1 MMKTTSIRRMLVGTI
16 AVIGILIIAGFIA
29 LQFATRVLKSQVEEA
44 LGPES
49 EVREIVV
56 GVSAIEIHGIRIAAP
71 KGWPAEDALRAE
83 RVIIRPDLLG
93 LVSARVHVP
102 RIIVENAYVSALR
115 TRDGKFRLL
124 PSLLE
129 AKPGDDA
136 GAPSSMPE
144 MSIGL
149 VEVRS
154 GVLEFF
160 DASVRQPA
168 HKTRL
173 EQVYAKVDDLRLP
186 ALDSRTSLQIDAT
199 VKGVQHNGKLLITG
213 WAELGSRNSD
223 IATKLQGVDL
233 VALQPYLIKASETG
247 VKRGT
252 LDMRIK
258 STVRNNKLHAPGSVT
273 LSGLELAPSTGGL
286 GTFMGIPRQAVIA
299 ALKNRKGQITIDFT
313 LDGNLDDPKFSLNE
327 SFALRVGAAVAETLG
342 ISIEGIAKGV
352 GGAAEGLGSV
362 MKKLFGK

>member
-1 MMKTTSIRRMLVGTI
+1 MTATSIRRILVVAI
-16 AVIGILIIAGFIA
+16 SAIGLLLVAAFIA
-29 LQFATRVLKSQVEEA
+29 LQFATRALKSQVEQA

-49 EVREIVV
+49 EVREIAV
-56 GVSAIEIHGIRIAAP
+56 GLSAIELRGIRIAAP
-71 KGWPAEDALRAE
+71 KGWPTEDTLRAG

-93 LVSARVHVP
+93 LFSARMHVP
-102 RIIVENAYVSALR
+102 RIIVEDAYVSALR

-129 AKPGDDA
+129 RKPQGEP
-136 GAPSSMPE
+136 GATATVPTVT
-144 MSIGL
+144 IGL
-149 VEVRS
+149 VDVRN
-154 GVLEFF
+154 GVMEFF

-173 EQVYAKVDDLRLP
+173 EQVFAQIDDLRLP
-186 ALDSRTSLQIDAT
+186 SLAGRTNIQIDAT
-199 VKGVQHNGKLLITG
+199 LKGVQRHGKLMITG
-213 WAELGSRNSD
+213 WAELGNRNSD
-223 IATKLQGVDL
+223 MATKLQGVDL
-233 VALQPYLIKASETG
+233 LALQPYLIKASETG

-258 STVRNNKLHAPGSVT
+258 STVRNNRLHAPGSVT
-273 LSGLELAPSTGGL
+273 LSALELVPAAGGL
-286 GTFMGIPRQAVIA
+286 GTFMGIPRQAVIG
-299 ALKNRKGQITIDFT
+299 ALKNRKGQITISFT
-313 LDGNLDDPKFSLNE
+313 LEGNLDDPKFSLNE

-362 MKKLFGK
+362 VKKLFGR